1 MQETVTESMFI
12 DAFRDCN
19 REENFTYYVRVAM
32 FEYFTELED
41 DIGEQIEFDPIGI
54 CCAYTQYESLAEI
67 QENYDSVK
75 DLDDLRDHTQVIEV
89 KKLNSKMQYVDG
101 GLIIE
106 DF

>member
-1 MQETVTESMFI
+1 MFI

-19 REENFTYYVRVAM
+19 REENFTYYGRVAM